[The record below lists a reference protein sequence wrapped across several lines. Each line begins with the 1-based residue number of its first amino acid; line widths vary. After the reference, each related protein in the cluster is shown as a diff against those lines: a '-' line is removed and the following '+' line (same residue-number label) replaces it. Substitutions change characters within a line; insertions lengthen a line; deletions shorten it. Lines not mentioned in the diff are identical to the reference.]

1 MEYLVLLVE
10 GLATRDAGESKTE
23 RCSILMSEV
32 NIQQIVTFII
42 SDKVSILFRITDL
55 LPLPGSGLVG
65 VFRDE

>member
-42 SDKVSILFRITDL
+42 SDKVSIFIQNH
-55 LPLPGSGLVG
+55 
-65 VFRDE
+65 